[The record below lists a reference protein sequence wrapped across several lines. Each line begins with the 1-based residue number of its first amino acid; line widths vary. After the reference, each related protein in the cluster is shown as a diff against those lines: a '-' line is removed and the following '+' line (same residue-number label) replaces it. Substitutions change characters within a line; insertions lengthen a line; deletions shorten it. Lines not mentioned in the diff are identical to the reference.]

1 MLRPESILKVA
12 DNTGARAVKVITVL
26 GYETTARLGNVITG
40 SVQRVLSGDSIVR
53 DHEVVRAVV
62 VRAKK
67 EQSRDD
73 GSYIRF
79 DDNACV
85 IVDGKGQPRG
95 TRIFG
100 PVAREVRWAG
110 FTEVVGM
117 APEVI

>member
-1 MLRPESILKVA
+1 MLQPESILKVA
-12 DNTGARAVKVITVL
+12 DNTGARAIKVITVL
-26 GYETTARLGNVITG
+26 GYRRSARLGNVVTG
-40 SVQRVLSGDSIVR
+40 SVQGVFSRDSIVS

-85 IVDGKGQPRG
+85 ITDKRGQPRG
-95 TRIFG
+95 TRTFG
-100 PVAREVRWAG
+100 PVAREVKKAG
-110 FTEVVGM
+110 FGGV
-117 APEVI
+117 AAIAAEVI